1 MKRDFSLII
10 EDDQDLA
17 TIFSEALQAA
27 EYETEIIQDGRL
39 ALERLADTQPAVVVL
54 DLHLP
59 QISGKKVLDQIRSA
73 KHLAATRVIL
83 ATADPFMAESLR
95 EIADLVLIKPIS
107 FGQLRDLAARL
118 RPPDVVGQ

>member
-27 EYETEIIQDGRL
+27 EYETEIIRDGRL
-39 ALERLADTQPAVVVL
+39 AMERLADTQPAVVVL

-59 QISGKKVLDQIRSA
+59 QISGKKVLDQIRSTS
-73 KHLAATRVIL
+73 HLAETRVIL

-118 RPPDVVGQ
+118 RPPDVVGE